1 MNTKM
6 TGINGTEFQSTRQLN
21 NEHVENDP
29 KCKSNMDY
37 EYHLI
42 HETHKNLM
50 YYKEEKKWKLKI
62 K

>member
-1 MNTKM
+1 M
-6 TGINGTEFQSTRQLN
+6 TGINGTEFQSTRQPN

-50 YYKEEKKWKLKI
+50 YLQRKKNENLK
-62 K
+62 